1 MMLNILLALLAL
13 AAAFNGLVLVRA
25 AIAQR
30 VWPGAE
36 AAVLGAIV
44 NFLDT
49 LGIGSMA
56 PTMAWFK
63 FRKLVPDHLIPQTM
77 ITGLT
82 LPTMV
87 EGLIFLSLLGVGVD
101 PVLLV
106 GSILAFLAG
115 GWAGLPLIAR
125 AKAWVVQGVVGIAL
139 LIAAGFFLLSNLD
152 LMPVGGTAASL
163 PPGLTIVAIA
173 ASFGFGVLINFG
185 VGNYAP
191 SLAMLSL
198 MGLDPRLCFPIM
210 AASASFAAA
219 GIATHHIKAGKIDLR
234 IPLAMVLAGIPAV
247 LFAALIV
254 KSLPLAPLKWLVSVV
269 VTYTGIVMLRSAAS
283 GRQADAE
290 TSGPVAQNPA
300 PPA

>member
-1 MMLNILLALLAL
+1 MLTILLALLAL
-13 AAAFNGLVLVRA
+13 AAAFNLVVLLRA

-30 VWPGAE
+30 VWPRPE
-36 AAVLGAIV
+36 AAVVGAVV

-63 FRKLVPDHLIPQTM
+63 FRRMVPDHLIPQTM

-87 EGLIFLSLLGVGVD
+87 EGLIFLTLLGVGID

-106 GSILAFLAG
+106 GSILAFVVG

-125 AKAWVVQGVVGIAL
+125 ARAWVVQAVVGLAL
-139 LIAAGFFLLSNLD
+139 LIAAAFFLLSNLD
-152 LMPVGGTAASL
+152 LMPLGGTATSL

-185 VGNYAP
+185 IGNYAP

-219 GIATHHIKAGKIDLR
+219 GIATHHIRERKIALY
-234 IPLAMVLAGIPAV
+234 IPLSMVLAGIPAV
-247 LFAALIV
+247 LVAAFIV
-254 KSLPLAPLKWLVSVV
+254 ESLPLAPLKWLITVV
-269 VTYTGIVMLRSAAS
+269 ISYTGIVMLRSAAK
-283 GRQADAE
+283 GRRDDA
-290 TSGPVAQNPA
+290 SQPSPLPQNPA
-300 PPA
+300 TPA

>member
-1 MMLNILLALLAL
+1 MLQILLILLGLFAVAN
-13 AAAFNGLVLVRA
+13 AAVLGMAAVR
-25 AIAQR
+25 QR

-36 AAVLGAIV
+36 AAVLGAVV

-63 FRKLVPDHLIPQTM
+63 FRRMVPDHLIPQTM

-106 GSILAFLAG
+106 GSILSFLAG

-125 AKAWVVQGVVGIAL
+125 AKAWVVQGVVGLAL
-139 LIAAGFFLLSNLD
+139 LIAAVFFVLSNLD
-152 LMPVGGTAASL
+152 LMPVGGTASSL
-163 PPGLTIVAIA
+163 PPGLTILAIA

-185 VGNYAP
+185 IGNYAP

-219 GIATHHIKAGKIDLR
+219 GIATHHIRERKIDLR
-234 IPLAMVLAGIPAV
+234 IPLAMVLGGIPAV
-247 LFAALIV
+247 LVAALIV
-254 KSLPLAPLKWLVSVV
+254 KELPLAPLKWLVSVV
-269 VTYTGIVMLRSAAS
+269 IIYTGIIMLRSAAQ
-283 GRQADAE
+283 GRRDDAE
-290 TSGPVAQNPA
+290 NQPA
-300 PPA
+300 APAAT